1 MAKDHSFDIVSEVD
15 FAEVTNAVEQT
26 RKEIAQRYDFKGS
39 SASVEW
45 NKTDCLII
53 LRVENDM
60 RLRALN
66 DILQMKLVKRQVSL
80 KALEA
85 KDPEKATGGTL
96 KQDIKVCNGIEMSKA
111 KDIIKFIKQTKL
123 KAQAQIQKDQVRVQ
137 SAKIDILQEVMQAV
151 KSEDFGIN
159 IDFINYR

>member
-85 KDPEKATGGTL
+85 KDPESSHL
-96 KQDIKVCNGIEMSKA
+96 
-111 KDIIKFIKQTKL
+111 
-123 KAQAQIQKDQVRVQ
+123 
-137 SAKIDILQEVMQAV
+137 
-151 KSEDFGIN
+151 
-159 IDFINYR
+159 

>member
-1 MAKDHSFDIVSEVD
+1 VAKDHSFDIVSEVD

-26 RKEIAQRYDFKGS
+26 RKEVAQRYDFKGS
-39 SASVEW
+39 EVTIEW
-45 NKTDCLII
+45 NKADSLII

-66 DILQMKLVKRQVSL
+66 DILQMKLVKRKVSL
-80 KALEA
+80 KAIDAKEA
-85 KDPEKATGGTL
+85 EKATGGTL
-96 KQDIKVCNGIEMSKA
+96 KQDIKVRNGIEMNKA
-111 KDIIKFIKQTKL
+111 KEIIKFIKQSKL
-123 KAQAQIQKDQVRVQ
+123 KAQAQIQKDQIRVQ
-137 SAKIDILQEVMQAV
+137 SAKIDTLQEVMQSV